1 MSAEKKFLIG
11 IGLVTLILVAVGV
24 FFLGKQGAT
33 PQVESATVQSVL
45 EQQARWT
52 KGNPD
57 APVKIIE
64 FADFECPA
72 CATVNPIVQ
81 QVVAENQDKVYYSY
95 RNYPLPSHIN
105 SKIAAQAAEA
115 SGLQSKYWEMT
126 DLLFKKQNDWITS
139 TNPKDLFTS
148 YAQELG
154 LDIEKFKS
162 EMESSIAVVN
172 QDYADGNKIGIQ
184 ATPTFFIN
192 GEKYQG
198 AMQKLQLQE
207 IINKAS
213 TSE

>member
-1 MSAEKKFLIG
+1 
-11 IGLVTLILVAVGV
+11 
-24 FFLGKQGAT
+24 
-33 PQVESATVQSVL
+33 
-45 EQQARWT
+45 
-52 KGNPD
+52 
-57 APVKIIE
+57 
-64 FADFECPA
+64 
-72 CATVNPIVQ
+72 
-81 QVVAENQDKVYYSY
+81 
-95 RNYPLPSHIN
+95 
-105 SKIAAQAAEA
+105 A

-148 YAQELG
+148 YGQELG

-162 EMESSIAVVN
+162 DLETSIAVVN

-192 GEKYQG
+192 GEKYEG
-198 AMQKLQLQE
+198 AMQKLQFQE

>member
-11 IGLVTLILVAVGV
+11 IGLVTLILVAFGV

-139 TNPKDLFTS
+139 TNPKDLFT
-148 YAQELG
+148 
-154 LDIEKFKS
+154 
-162 EMESSIAVVN
+162 
-172 QDYADGNKIGIQ
+172 
-184 ATPTFFIN
+184 
-192 GEKYQG
+192 
-198 AMQKLQLQE
+198 
-207 IINKAS
+207 
-213 TSE
+213 

>member
-1 MSAEKKFLIG
+1 M
-11 IGLVTLILVAVGV
+11 
-24 FFLGKQGAT
+24 
-33 PQVESATVQSVL
+33 L

-148 YAQELG
+148 YGQELG

-162 EMESSIAVVN
+162 DLETSIAVVN

-192 GEKYQG
+192 GEKYEG
-198 AMQKLQLQE
+198 AMQKLQFQE